1 MAVISS
7 TKSSPAAVG
16 ALGLVLCDRVLQA
29 GIFACFC
36 FVWKTKAHPT
46 APPRH
51 PIVQTFL
58 WLQIKMGYVVVV
70 SVPVILFI
78 VIIALAFYLIG
89 RANGRREAV
98 SAQQHFGPPVPP
110 PLQAQEKSDQV

>member
-1 MAVISS
+1 
-7 TKSSPAAVG
+7 
-16 ALGLVLCDRVLQA
+16 
-29 GIFACFC
+29 
-36 FVWKTKAHPT
+36 
-46 APPRH
+46 
-51 PIVQTFL
+51 
-58 WLQIKMGYVVVV
+58 MGYVVVV

-110 PLQAQEKSDQV
+110 PLQAQEKSDQGFGTRGYSLTELTLRVGALLLPPIPEGKLLLNQIDAAPQEIAHLHGRSVNLENGV

>member
-1 MAVISS
+1 SLSLSLSLWSFVVFSR
-7 TKSSPAAVG
+7 V
-16 ALGLVLCDRVLQA
+16 DRLQA